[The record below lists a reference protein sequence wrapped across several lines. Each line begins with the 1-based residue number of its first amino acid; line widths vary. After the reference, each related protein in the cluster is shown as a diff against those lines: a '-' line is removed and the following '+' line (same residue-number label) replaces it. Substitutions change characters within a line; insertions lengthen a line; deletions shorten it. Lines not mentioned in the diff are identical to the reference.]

1 MKIQRVIQK
10 SIFPNT
16 KRNAIIVMMKVM
28 EMRRIK
34 ERKVIMVMEMR
45 MEKSPRRKRSVS
57 VIEK

>member
-1 MKIQRVIQK
+1 MIQK

-16 KRNAIIVMMKVM
+16 KRNAIMAMMKVM

-34 ERKVIMVMEMR
+34 ERKVIMVMEMG

>member
-1 MKIQRVIQK
+1 MIQK

-16 KRNAIIVMMKVM
+16 KRNAIMAMMKVM
-28 EMRRIK
+28 VMRRIK
-34 ERKVIMVMEMR
+34 ERKVIMVMEMG